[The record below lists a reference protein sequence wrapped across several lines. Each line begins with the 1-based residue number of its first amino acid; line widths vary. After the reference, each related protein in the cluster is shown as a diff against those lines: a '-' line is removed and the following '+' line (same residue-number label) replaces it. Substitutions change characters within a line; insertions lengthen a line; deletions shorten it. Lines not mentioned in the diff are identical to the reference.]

1 MIDFKGTQFPKAV
14 ILHAVFFYVRYAVS
28 YRDLEEIM
36 AERGVI
42 VDHATLNLWV
52 VKFSPLIAANAQ
64 SRKRCQR
71 QSKSG
76 PKGSAKCCH
85 FGVGMIATWACA
97 SIRAAALIIELAV
110 ARMLWSFRAK
120 YCDVGVGLRLV
131 LAGLALAEAVA
142 VAIHLKDV
150 HVVGKSI
157 QKCAGQ
163 AF

>member
-1 MIDFKGTQFPKAV
+1 
-14 ILHAVFFYVRYAVS
+14 
-28 YRDLEEIM
+28 
-36 AERGVI
+36 
-42 VDHATLNLWV
+42 
-52 VKFSPLIAANAQ
+52 
-64 SRKRCQR
+64 
-71 QSKSG
+71 
-76 PKGSAKCCH
+76 
-85 FGVGMIATWACA
+85 MIATWACA

-150 HVVGKSI
+150 HLVGKSI